1 MKHLITEL
9 LVQCQNVICGAKLMA
24 EIHYIYHNDLLTTD
38 IEIVENTLK
47 HWPEIKYII
56 SYHPDEKAAKEGHK
70 SVIIYK
76 YDVTKHILNEI
87 EQLSETSLIYH
98 FCLGKLFGYND
109 HEVMQFIKRE
119 I

>member
-9 LVQCQNVICGAKLMA
+9 LVQCQNVMCGAKLMA
-24 EIHYIYHNDLLTTD
+24 EIHYVFKAFAKIED
-38 IEIVENTLK
+38 ILIIQRTLK
-47 HWPEIKYII
+47 HWPELKYII
-56 SYHPDEKAAKEGHK
+56 SYHSDEKAAKEGHK